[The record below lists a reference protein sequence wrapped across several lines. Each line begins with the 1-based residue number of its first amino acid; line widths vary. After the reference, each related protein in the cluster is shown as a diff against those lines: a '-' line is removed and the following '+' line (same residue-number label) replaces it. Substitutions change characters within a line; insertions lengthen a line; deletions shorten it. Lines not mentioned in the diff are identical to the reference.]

1 MVTDMSANGM
11 PAGAGRVRR
20 ALLIPGDHLAAR
32 LVRLY
37 AGLAGFGVSLALML
51 RARLGLGPWD
61 VLHQGIAR
69 HLGVQIG
76 WVSIAVSGLVLVA
89 WIPLRQ
95 RPGLGTISNAVIVG
109 LVVNGALD
117 VLPAPRA
124 LAWRIAWLAAGI
136 GLNALATACYIGAGL
151 GPGPRDGLM
160 TGLAARGYSLR
171 LVRTLIE
178 LSALAAG
185 IALSGS
191 FGPGTVA
198 YALSIG
204 PLTQVLLPRL
214 TVRPPPGENETSENK
229 PGESETGEDKKGTRS
244 HDGTDLRSRHSRLGR
259 AGRRPGRPGPGGRAA
274 RLRLRL
280 GRRPSG
286 RRQPQL

>member
-1 MVTDMSANGM
+1 MLV
-11 PAGAGRVRR
+11 PR
-20 ALLIPGDHLAAR
+20 DHLAAR

-76 WVSIAVSGLVLVA
+76 WVTIAVSGLVLLA

-117 VLPAPRA
+117 VLPAPGA
-124 LAWRIAWLAAGI
+124 LAWRTAWLAAGI

-178 LSALAAG
+178 LSALGAG
-185 IALSGS
+185 IALGGS

-198 YALSIG
+198 YAMSIG

-214 TVRPPPGENETSENK
+214 TVRRPPGENETGEN
-229 PGESETGEDKKGTRS
+229 EKGTRS
-244 HDGTDLRSRHSRLGR
+244 HDGTDLRSRHPRLRR

-280 GRRPSG
+280 GRRPP
-286 RRQPQL
+286 RRCQPQL